1 MIRNRLRDDRYVKA
15 KDRHVIVT
23 TVSDPSPEG
32 QLRVRQ
38 AREIICQLIV
48 LSKKKGRPSKQEEV
62 LDEAA

>member
-1 MIRNRLRDDRYVKA
+1 MTRNRLRDDKYVKA
-15 KDRHVIVT
+15 KDLHVIVT
-23 TVSDPSPEG
+23 TVNDSSPEG
-32 QLRVRQ
+32 QLRLQQ